1 MEICSTPVVVDS
13 RFVAMRMIEL
23 QFVLGPVKY
32 ATLAYVSIHNCSLHN
47 LYRCN
52 R

>member
-1 MEICSTPVVVDS
+1 MKICSRPVVVDS

-23 QFVLGPVKY
+23 QFVLGPVKC
-32 ATLAYVSIHNCSLHN
+32 ATLAYVSVHNCSNHKF
-47 LYRCN
+47 YRSN